1 MKNYFYKSGDQGIS
15 LRDLSSK
22 QLRLLNLDIKKELKT
37 RLKNK
42 DVEWVVDSKTNET
55 KYIEEIAQI

>member
-1 MKNYFYKSGDQGIS
+1 MKDYFYKSGDQGIS

-22 QLRLLNLDIKKELKT
+22 QLRLLNMDIKKELKT

-42 DVEWVVDSKTNET
+42 DVEWVVDSQTNET
-55 KYIEEIAQI
+55 KYIEEIAQT